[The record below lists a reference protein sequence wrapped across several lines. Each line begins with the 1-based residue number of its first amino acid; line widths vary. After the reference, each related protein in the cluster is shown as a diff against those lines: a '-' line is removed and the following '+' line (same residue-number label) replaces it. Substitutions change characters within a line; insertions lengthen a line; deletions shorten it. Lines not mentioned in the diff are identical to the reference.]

1 MLPEGWSRSR
11 LGDLVADVES
21 GVSVNGLDR
30 AAGQGEYG
38 VLKISAVTSG
48 VFDPTQNKLIRAD
61 EVSRAKSNPRAD
73 RIIVSR
79 CNTAELLGAS
89 AYIEQDHRDLFLPDK
104 LWQLQPTSTRP
115 VHMRWLANWLANA
128 PTRAEISALAT
139 GSSGSMKNIS
149 KEQFL
154 NLAVTVP
161 PLDEQRRIARIL
173 TAWDD
178 AIVVAGALWAKRME
192 QARLVRETLIGTALR
207 HARVPLA
214 DVADVRTGLAKGK
227 TGQRDAIKV
236 PYLRVANVQDG
247 RLDLSEVK
255 LIEVAREHVS
265 RYALQA
271 GDVLMT
277 EGGDFDK
284 LGRGTVWSGEIDPC
298 LHQNHVFAVRPKLG
312 RVLPGFIAAMA
323 ASDHGRSY
331 FLSCAKR
338 STNLASIN
346 STQLKALPIPL
357 VPIAEQERIV
367 AIVDAAMQ
375 VAHGTKEMFDR
386 LVQEKAALMADLL
399 TGKRRVHLE
408 REGVA
413 A

>member
-1 MLPEGWSRSR
+1 MAFNQDIKALVPKGSLDARFLAYQLLARKGEV
-11 LGDLVADVES
+11 LDLVDTA
-21 GVSVNGLDR
+21 GHGTGRLD
-30 AAGQGEYG
+30 
-38 VLKISAVTSG
+38 S
-48 VFDPTQNKLIRAD
+48 
-61 EVSRAKSNPRAD
+61 
-73 RIIVSR
+73 
-79 CNTAELLGAS
+79 ELLKS
-89 AYIEQDHRDLFLPDK
+89 L
-104 LWQLQPTSTRP
+104 
-115 VHMRWLANWLANA
+115 V
-128 PTRAEISALAT
+128 ISL
-139 GSSGSMKNIS
+139 
-149 KEQFL
+149 
-154 NLAVTVP
+154 P
-161 PLDEQRRIARIL
+161 PLDEQRRIASIL
-173 TAWDD
+173 ATWDD
-178 AIVVAGALWAKRME
+178 AVSVAGELWAKRME
-192 QARLVRETLIGTALR
+192 QARLVRETLIGTVLK

-214 DVADVRTGLAKGK
+214 EVADVRTGLAKGK
-227 TGQRDAIKV
+227 TGQRDAINV

-247 RLDLSEVK
+247 RLDLREVK
-255 LIEVAREHVS
+255 LIEVAREHVG

-312 RVLPGFIAAMA
+312 RVLPGFIAAIA

-357 VPIAEQERIV
+357 VPMAEQERIV

-375 VAHGTKEMFDR
+375 VAHGTKEMVDR

>member
-1 MLPEGWSRSR
+1 MLPEGWRRST
-11 LGDLVADVES
+11 LGEIARITSGGTPDRSEPSYWGGDVPWVTTGEIQF
-21 GVSVNGLDR
+21 NTITETAEKIT
-30 AAGQGEYG
+30 AAGLKNSSAKLFSPGTLLMAMYGQGKTRGQVAKLGIEAATNQACAAIHLHDGCSPDFYFHFLSSQYTTIRELG
-38 VLKISAVTSG
+38 NAGTQQNLSGGILK
-48 VFDPTQNKLIRAD
+48 
-61 EVSRAKSNPRAD
+61 
-73 RIIVSR
+73 
-79 CNTAELLGAS
+79 
-89 AYIEQDHRDLFLPDK
+89 
-104 LWQLQPTSTRP
+104 
-115 VHMRWLANWLANA
+115 
-128 PTRAEISALAT
+128 
-139 GSSGSMKNIS
+139 
-149 KEQFL
+149 
-154 NLAVTVP
+154 AVTVP
-161 PLDEQRRIARIL
+161 VPPLEEQRRIASIL
-173 TAWDD
+173 ATWDD
-178 AIVVAGALWAKRME
+178 AIAVAGALWAKRME
-192 QARLVRETLIGTALR
+192 QARLVREMLIGTALK
-207 HARVPLA
+207 HARFPLA
-214 DVADVRTGLAKGK
+214 EVADVRTGLAMGK
-227 TGQRDAIKV
+227 TGQRDVIEV

-247 RLDLSEVK
+247 RLDLREVK

-312 RVLPGFIAAMA
+312 RVLPGFIAAIA

-357 VPIAEQERIV
+357 VPMAEQERIV

-375 VAHGTKEMFDR
+375 VAHGTKEMVDR